1 MGRKPMNKPKAPIV
15 PETTMTPTEQ
25 REEWN
30 RSKDM
35 IVQLNK
41 MSRDTKI
48 KVFIG
53 AGVGTEFFTCYMC
66 GGVKPKSMFYTSTD
80 YNVRTG
86 VTRICKAC
94 FEELAQRPSNKTTDE
109 VDANRE
115 ALKYALEYVDQPFYE
130 RLYKSAVREASVVNN
145 KNGSTDKPYKA
156 YKRTIAAPA
165 YKGLRYRDGEA
176 DVIDRNMA
184 ELADG
189 NKEMTQDEYEEFQK
203 NKADALRVVGYYP
216 FEDEALTEQPQLY
229 AEFSGYLDEQ
239 KDEYSPYWLSSVI
252 QIIKNNVAI
261 MRLKKFVADL
271 SKNPEEMRSN
281 LSAIKEAAEAQA
293 KLTNNN
299 LMLAKE
305 NCISI
310 RNNKSASRGEDSW
323 TGQMRKLRDLNLRDY
338 DVNRFDIDTCK
349 GMQQVA
355 DISMASILK
364 ELSFDE
370 NDYTE
375 IIKTQREMVDKA
387 HHEAAVYK
395 ERARLLLKENLDLKR
410 FMDEQGVKY
419 QHCLTNNALFEQGFF
434 SAKASSVKLDG
445 EEQAPVFDVP
455 YDDLDEDSIDEADD
469 ESTGDADV
477 ETDIAEQ

>member
-1 MGRKPMNKPKAPIV
+1 MNKPKAPIV

-41 MSRDTKI
+41 MGRDTKI

-94 FEELAQRPSNKTTDE
+94 FEELAQRPSKKTTDE

-115 ALKYALEYVDQPFYE
+115 ALKYALEYIDQPFYE
-130 RLYKSAVREASVVNN
+130 RLYQSAVREASVVNN

-165 YKGLRYRDGEA
+165 YKSLRYRDGEA

-271 SKNPEEMRSN
+271 
-281 LSAIKEAAEAQA
+281 IKEAAEAQA

-375 IIKTQREMVDKA
+375 IIKTQREMVDNA
-387 HHEAAVYK
+387 HHEAVVYK

-419 QHCLTNNALFEQGFF
+419 QHCLTNNELFEQGFF
-434 SAKASSVKLDG
+434 SAKASSIKLDG
-445 EEQAPVFDVP
+445 EEQAPVFDVT
-455 YDDLDEDSIDEADD
+455 YDDLDEDDFGEMGD
-469 ESTGDADV
+469 ESAGDADV
-477 ETDIAEQ
+477 ETDTAE